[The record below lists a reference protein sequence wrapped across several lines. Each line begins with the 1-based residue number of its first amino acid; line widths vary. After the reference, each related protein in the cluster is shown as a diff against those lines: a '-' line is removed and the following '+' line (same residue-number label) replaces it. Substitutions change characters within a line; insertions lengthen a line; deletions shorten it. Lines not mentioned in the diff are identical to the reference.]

1 LGSNDYSLS
10 IANTLEQ
17 KSRPSVFANI
27 SSEALWR
34 MGNREAVNW
43 LTNLI
48 SGIGGSINSVKP
60 SRVDLCNDTM
70 FPLSLWNKD
79 LIDYLV
85 SRALKRDLHFYG
97 NKFTG
102 LSVGMGGKICFR
114 IYDKPH
120 EIATKSK
127 KNWMYDA
134 WGINQVPKGM
144 IILRSEFQIRR
155 EALRSLGVNFIEELF
170 EKEPN
175 VWAYSS
181 LKWLKFQDNPGK
193 HHNQRHTF
201 PWWEVVQGGY
211 RGSQGAVPSIR
222 QKAFKADQISLIQ
235 EIDGF
240 IASHMALMIEK
251 QGIHLDHTLTID
263 DLVQNYLRERRNI
276 GNNLRDVDGNVRKKL
291 ANHNRVK

>member
-1 LGSNDYSLS
+1 
-10 IANTLEQ
+10 
-17 KSRPSVFANI
+17 
-27 SSEALWR
+27 
-34 MGNREAVNW
+34 
-43 LTNLI
+43 
-48 SGIGGSINSVKP
+48 
-60 SRVDLCNDTM
+60 
-70 FPLSLWNKD
+70 
-79 LIDYLV
+79 
-85 SRALKRDLHFYG
+85 
-97 NKFTG
+97 
-102 LSVGMGGKICFR
+102 
-114 IYDKPH
+114 
-120 EIATKSK
+120 
-127 KNWMYDA
+127 MYDA